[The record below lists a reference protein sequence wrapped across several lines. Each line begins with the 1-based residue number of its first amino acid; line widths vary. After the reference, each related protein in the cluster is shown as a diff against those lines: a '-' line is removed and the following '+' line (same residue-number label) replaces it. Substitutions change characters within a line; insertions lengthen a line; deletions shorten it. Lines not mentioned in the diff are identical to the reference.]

1 MTPTYIRKA
10 LRSLDYRSTTF
21 PTRMRKYIE
30 TADFAPRSLF
40 IEASYPDE
48 SDPVAVT
55 LRLVYEPFDGDPGII
70 GTINDVF
77 IDAYKEMYTDIC
89 DLADLGILIKGCG
102 ALTIPERVKRAVC
115 ASCSF
120 YEDCHCN
127 HNTDPGTCEPYT
139 ARLTASYEAE
149 TRRGASASA
158 FTSASTSDKEN

>member
-10 LRSLDYRSTTF
+10 LRSLGYKSTTF
-21 PTRMRKYIE
+21 PTHMRKYIE
-30 TADFAPRSLF
+30 TAELAPRSLF
-40 IEASYPDE
+40 IDASYPVE
-48 SDPVAVT
+48 PDPAAVT
-55 LRLVYEPFDGDPGII
+55 LRLIYEPFDGDPGIV

-127 HNTDPGTCEPYT
+127 HNTDPGTCELYT
-139 ARLTASYEAE
+139 ARLAASYEAE
-149 TRRGASASA
+149 DRNAAHARAYLS
-158 FTSASTSDKEN
+158 